1 MKNIYFN
8 VEKTFDLSENFNIS
22 NQTTCLFGTTSGSP
36 VYLEQL
42 VAHLSICAHL
52 GFIQI
57 SSLGGENNL
66 LFVFP

>member
-42 VAHLSICAHL
+42 VVI
-52 GFIQI
+52 II
-57 SSLGGENNL
+57 SRWPV
-66 LFVFP
+66 FVDGLYNSYITMIRFY

>member
-42 VAHLSICAHL
+42 VAHLSICVHL

-57 SSLGGENNL
+57 SSLWGENNL

>member
-42 VAHLSICAHL
+42 VAHLYS
-52 GFIQI
+52 
-57 SSLGGENNL
+57 N
-66 LFVFP
+66 